1 MRPGAITMTIVMV
14 AVALLASL
22 DGRSSFGQQE
32 RIPPNR
38 KPACTIFCSDATMDY
53 VVLGEHPKCF
63 GGPLPARTAGDQ
75 FKDVSEEDRK
85 AACEKLKTS
94 DKTAESCPAL
104 KILLAACKEK
114 EAPPPEK
121 EPLKCKERSS
131 DVPWF
136 DPSAEGC
143 QQLQDTRMNAN
154 WTAMNGGTCTLTL
167 TACNYTALTYAV
179 NLVSEKN
186 GKLET
191 VIFADRPTPANLASM
206 GVRPIRRAECTP
218 QLYDA
223 LVGDHPNTVCC
234 DVWREGVNAGSGC
247 NPERDADCDGLPNDR
262 DHYLNSAPYDAPPRP
277 GSYQETFF
285 GGAGDFN
292 QDNFD
297 PRPPGLSWDE
307 LMPNEPCKKC
317 KWTAVSGKLTCSPDG
332 RSEHEYKAT
341 WVCPTTGVQRTLTK
355 RAPASAPC
363 TSPNRR
369 G

>member
-1 MRPGAITMTIVMV
+1 MTIVMV

-32 RIPPNR
+32 RIPTNR

-53 VVLGEHPKCF
+53 IVLGEHPKCF

-191 VIFADRPTPANLASM
+191 VIFADRPTPA
-206 GVRPIRRAECTP
+206 T
-218 QLYDA
+218 
-223 LVGDHPNTVCC
+223 
-234 DVWREGVNAGSGC
+234 
-247 NPERDADCDGLPNDR
+247 LPR
-262 DHYLNSAPYDAPPRP
+262 
-277 GSYQETFF
+277 
-285 GGAGDFN
+285 
-292 QDNFD
+292 
-297 PRPPGLSWDE
+297 W
-307 LMPNEPCKKC
+307 
-317 KWTAVSGKLTCSPDG
+317 VSGRFDVRNALRNCTTLWSAITPTQFV
-332 RSEHEYKAT
+332 AT
-341 WVCPTTGVQRTLTK
+341 SGAKVSTPAAVAILNGMPTAMDFRTTGTT
-355 RAPASAPC
+355 
-363 TSPNRR
+363 T
-369 G
+369 